1 MITDEKNERPDFQAQ
16 LMSRAQT
23 LHASLSTIANEHDAV
38 EIIYAELKDAT
49 LQSWKNGLQAGR
61 LRATKSA

>member
-1 MITDEKNERPDFQAQ
+1 MITDEKKPRPDFQAQ
-16 LMSRAQT
+16 LKSQAQT
-23 LHASLSTIANEHDAV
+23 LHASLSTSANEDDAV
-38 EIIYAELKDAT
+38 EIIYAALKDAT